1 MKKRFLLPLVAIAL
15 PLGIGIADAAIH
27 MTGCGLGHKGACKEL
42 SRRKLDGQ
50 KDNIND
56 AKRCIKSPSKSFEAC
71 SRVDAEYIPEDL
83 KEPFAVANKKG
94 ADFAAKQKADA
105 EAKTAARL
113 AAIEA
118 DTKKRN
124 AKIIADQ
131 KAAEAKFKA
140 EGWMELKPGIYGRWC
155 TETCN
160 NSKVIGRSTYWLM
173 EVWAKDRSAGD
184 IYARINI
191 TSNGTVVGWTN
202 DTTYLSQGQK
212 GILTF
217 STYQSGVN
225 GAQLTEFNARG

>member
-1 MKKRFLLPLVAIAL
+1 MKKRFIAAIA
-15 PLGIGIADAAIH
+15 ATAAISGLYAFGLTIQNTCVPGNAAYEAG
-27 MTGCGLGHKGACKEL
+27 TGICNSNNAATAKEEAAEVAA
-42 SRRKLDGQ
+42 KA
-50 KDNIND
+50 KAD
-56 AKRCIKSPSKSFEAC
+56 AKREA
-71 SRVDAEYIPEDL
+71 AL
-83 KEPFAVANKKG
+83 
-94 ADFAAKQKADA
+94 AKMHAA
-105 EAKTAARL
+105 EAKRKA
-113 AAIEA
+113 EA
-118 DTKKRN
+118 SKAN
-124 AKIIADQ
+124 A
-131 KAAEAKFKA
+131 AAEAKFKA
-140 EGWMELKPGIYGRWC
+140 EGWFQLKPGIYGRWC

-202 DTTYLSQGQK
+202 DTTYLSHGQK